1 MKAKKIRGT
10 MTRTRRIGAL
20 FLVVLVTCLM
30 SSCEVVRTI
39 SNISE
44 YKQVDDKNVIIE
56 TKTVESYVGSKSNTN
71 QVKK

>member
-10 MTRTRRIGAL
+10 MTRTRRVGAL
-20 FLVVLVTCLM
+20 VVFVTCLM

-56 TKTVESYVGSKSNTN
+56 TRTVESYVGSKSNTN
-71 QVKK
+71 QVEK

>member
-1 MKAKKIRGT
+1 
-10 MTRTRRIGAL
+10 MTRTRRVGAIL
-20 FLVVLVTCLM
+20 LLLVTCLM

-56 TKTVESYVGSKSNTN
+56 TKTVESYVGSKTGTN